1 MGKTLFDKLWE
12 QHVVSGVAGEP
23 QLLYVNLHL
32 IHEVTSPQAF
42 EGLREAG
49 RKVRRPDRTF
59 GTMDHNV
66 PTQDIFNITDLVA
79 KNKSKPCRKTVKN
92 SV

>member
-1 MGKTLFDKLWE
+1 MGKTLFDKVWE
-12 QHVVSGVAGEP
+12 RHVVSGEEGEA
-23 QLLYVNLHL
+23 QLLYIDLQM

-49 RKVRRPDRTF
+49 RKVRRPDKTF

-66 PTQDIFNITDLVA
+66 PTKDI
-79 KNKSKPCRKTVKN
+79 
-92 SV
+92 